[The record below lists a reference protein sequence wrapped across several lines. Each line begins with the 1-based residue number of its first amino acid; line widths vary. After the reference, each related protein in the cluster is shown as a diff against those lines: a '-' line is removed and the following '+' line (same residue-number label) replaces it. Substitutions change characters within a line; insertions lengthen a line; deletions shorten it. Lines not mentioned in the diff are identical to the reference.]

1 MTTHFVLDASL
12 TLSWCFRDEAHPQS
26 LALLD
31 RLAAEAALV
40 PALWQ
45 LEVANALAM
54 AERRGRITP
63 ERVDDF
69 LRELGVLEIEI
80 DYETAGRSF
89 SHLLPLCRDHA
100 LTSYDAAYL
109 DLARRRRLPLA
120 TLDAD
125 LIRVAE
131 RLGVPLAA
139 AN

>member
-1 MTTHFVLDASL
+1 MTAQFVLDASM
-12 TLSWCFRDEAHPQS
+12 TLSWCFRDEANPAS

-31 RLAAEAALV
+31 RMATDAALV
-40 PALWQ
+40 PAFWH
-45 LEVANALAM
+45 LEVANVLVI
-54 AERRGRITP
+54 AERRGRITL
-63 ERVDDF
+63 ERADDF
-69 LRELGVLEIEI
+69 LRELSVLEIEI
-80 DYETAGRSF
+80 DHETAGRSF

-120 TLDAD
+120 TRDAD

-139 AN
+139 TN